1 MDPSLYISRF
11 AALLEFQDETQ
22 KVAHDATRLVQR
34 FSRDW
39 MDTGRRPAGI
49 CGACLL
55 LAARMNNFRRSVE
68 EIVQVVKI
76 ADTTLRKRLDEFKAT
91 ASGGL
96 SISEFR
102 SMWLEETHD
111 PPAYTQGQKKLKK
124 IKKLESE
131 EPQAESSSQGAKRS
145 RSRSTSALPSSAS
158 KGKGKERLDM
168 LDEVDYAFSSPAP
181 PADSQSQRNAVF
193 QAAADFN
200 EGDALP
206 DEQEDEIPID
216 PSILE
221 PNPSSASASNQPPPP
236 SSAIENR
243 EDEDSVEKGD
253 KGDKEG
259 DENDRL
265 FDSAISNE
273 LSDFLST
280 NQAQQL
286 STELTMAERRREE
299 RRQNATGDLELDD
312 IDEAELDG
320 FLLTDQEVQVKTRL
334 WMEYN
339 KDYLEKLA
347 RQFPPLRSEAEARS
361 GHV

>member
-96 SISEFR
+96 SISDFR

-111 PPAYTQGQKKLKK
+111 PPAYIQGQKKLKK
-124 IKKLESE
+124 MKKLESE
-131 EPQAESSSQGAKRS
+131 EPQAESSSQAAKRS

-158 KGKGKERLDM
+158 KGKGKERLDT
-168 LDEVDYAFSSPAP
+168 LDKEDYAFGSPAP
-181 PADSQSQRNAVF
+181 PADSQSQLNAVF

-200 EGDALP
+200 DGDALP

-221 PNPSSASASNQPPPP
+221 SNASSASASSQPRPP
-236 SSAIENR
+236 SSAVENR

-253 KGDKEG
+253 KEG
-259 DENDRL
+259 DENDGL

-280 NQAQQL
+280 KQAQQL

-347 RQFPPLRSEAEARS
+347 RQFPPLRSDFEARS
-361 GHV
+361 GNV